1 MLKTLNRL
9 MNRGSTG
16 LRPPPGCEG
25 ETGRVRMVVVVVGGG
40 FTNSITQPH
49 LHSHYT
55 LSHHTVPPTHLPH
68 CSHVRD
74 VLERLPVEVLP
85 SVVHPTFLQQQLQ

>member
-25 ETGRVRMVVVVVGGG
+25 ETGGVRRGGRG
-40 FTNSITQPH
+40 HHLNSTTTP
-49 LHSHYT
+49 T
-55 LSHHTVPPTHLPH
+55 LTPHTVPPTHLPH

-74 VLERLPVEVLP
+74 VLECLPVEVLP
-85 SVVHPTFLQQQLQ
+85 PVVHPTFLQQQLQ